1 MAYTRWW
8 RASMAISST
17 PHSVSGGV
25 TSNAGSII
33 CSLPHTAPRAS
44 RGGGALRAD
53 RREKPSGASP
63 YGTVPPMDEVGELSL
78 RAFVYR
84 LDAEHLLGRLR
95 RGRTRAPST
104 QLRLEGAR
112 CRHRRRSGHAGEKSL
127 ADCRRNVSQ
136 LHTLHA
142 SSSFSSRRGTRRSLR
157 GPYRLHKRC

>member
-1 MAYTRWW
+1 
-8 RASMAISST
+8 MAISST

-112 CRHRRRSGHAGEKSL
+112 CRHRRRSGHADEKPL
-127 ADCRRNVSQ
+127 PTAAA
-136 LHTLHA
+136 T
-142 SSSFSSRRGTRRSLR
+142 SSSFICSTPPLRSLPGR
-157 GPYRLHKRC
+157 VSGDPCEALTGFSKDANLSPRRRVLP